1 MKLCQIGMAA
11 LVLALAAC
19 SSSDKASSTKQSDL
33 GTGINTIDRQ
43 YGRSAADAW
52 DAAVAAVKTYDITV
66 ESDAHDAMGGELRA
80 HRGSGEKVVV
90 RVKSLDEKNSNVSV
104 RVEPGNR
111 NMAEMI
117 HEKIAEKLG
126 MKEAKSTFFGGNTL
140 EGTFTSN
147 LDACVSA
154 AECAARNLNLT
165 VTNRERNPSTA
176 VIDARDSNSNPVQF
190 KMRKVDEGTK
200 ITFIAGREK
209 TDATQAFV
217 ARMKQ
222 EFESCLVAG
231 SNN

>member
-1 MKLCQIGMAA
+1 MKRMTA
-11 LVLALAAC
+11 LLAVAILAMSAC
-19 SSSDKASSTKQSDL
+19 SSDDKSAAANQNDL
-33 GTGINTIDRQ
+33 GTGLNSVERR
-43 YGRSAADAW
+43 YAKSAVDVW
-52 DAAVAAVKTYDITV
+52 DASVAAVKSYDLKI
-66 ESDAHDAMGGELRA
+66 ESDRHDSMGGEIQGLRA
-80 HRGSGEKVVV
+80 NGEKVNV
-90 RVKSLDEKNSNVSV
+90 RVKSLDDRNAIAWV
-104 RVEPGNR
+104 RVAPGNR